1 MTGGLGLEGIE
12 MATTSQWDA
21 QGEAQ
26 AALHTIVADPRYGA
40 TTLSNAQTMTN
51 LLKDMLPDAPR
62 ESSVLVAASDA
73 GVAGI
78 LQTHMSNGMDL
89 ATASQLAAGSFEN
102 QTALTPEACS
112 WAVGAFASALR
123 LDVIRQAP
131 PPPPPVQD
139 TVSTGANGQPTVKAP
154 AAGVGTGFVVT
165 PGPPGGGQ
173 PKGLRIASAVLVGAA
188 AFLLVWSCAL
198 SFVRSSGG
206 GEASFFS
213 VAGADNTGTWW
224 FAIVPIVVA
233 VLAIVAA
240 IVLLTTRSELTRG
253 LTAGLFIAFGISML
267 LVYAVFAFTEGLDNH
282 PGPAEAVGGV
292 GAVLLLAAGVLA
304 LVGRKRP
311 AA

>member
-1 MTGGLGLEGIE
+1 
-12 MATTSQWDA
+12 
-21 QGEAQ
+21 
-26 AALHTIVADPRYGA
+26 VADPRYGPA
-40 TTLSNAQTMTN
+40 TLSNAQTMTN

-89 ATASQLAAGSFEN
+89 ATASRLAAGSFEN
-102 QTALTPEACS
+102 QTALTPEACN
-112 WAVGAFASALR
+112 WAVGAFASALC
-123 LDVIRQAP
+123 LDAIRQA

-139 TVSTGANGQPTVKAP
+139 TVPPLANSQPTVKAP
-154 AAGVGTGFVVT
+154 AAGAGLGPGVT

-173 PKGLRIASAVLVGAA
+173 PKGPRIVSAVLVGAA
-188 AFLLVWSCAL
+188 AILLVWSCAL
-198 SFVRSSGG
+198 SFVTYSGG
-206 GEASFFS
+206 EVSFFS
-213 VAGADNTGTWW
+213 VASQEHTGTWW
-224 FAIVPIVVA
+224 YAIVPIVVA

-253 LTAGLFIAFGISML
+253 LTAGLFIAFGVSML
-267 LVYAVFAFTEGLDNH
+267 LVYAVFAFTEGPEDH
-282 PGPAEAVGGV
+282 PGPAEAAGAV

>member
-1 MTGGLGLEGIE
+1 MMRGLGLEGIE

-26 AALHTIVADPRYGA
+26 AALRTIVADPRYGPA
-40 TTLSNAQTMTN
+40 TLSNAQTMTN

-89 ATASQLAAGSFEN
+89 ATASRLAAGSFEN

-131 PPPPPVQD
+131 PPPPVRD
-139 TVSTGANGQPTVKAP
+139 TVSPVANGQPTVKAP

-165 PGPPGGGQ
+165 AGPPGGGQ

-206 GEASFFS
+206 DEASFFS
-213 VAGADNTGTWW
+213 VAGAEHTGTWW

-240 IVLLTTRSELTRG
+240 IVLLITRSELTRG
-253 LTAGLFIAFGISML
+253 LTAGLFIAFGVSML
-267 LVYAVFAFTEGLDNH
+267 LVYAVFAFTEGPDNH
-282 PGPAEAVGGV
+282 PGPAEAVGAV